1 MGKRNVAYI
10 GRIINIEPI
19 PKADFIVSATV
30 DCINGGTWM
39 GTVKKDQ
46 FKVDEMVEVYLQ
58 DALLPKT
65 KEFDFME
72 QYKYRVA
79 MRRFKNVPSECL
91 IMPMTLNMSM
101 YGTVGTSIDEV
112 KGVEKYEKPIPV
124 CLGGIAKGNF
134 PTHLIS
140 KTDEPNFQ
148 TAGRLVH
155 ALKGQPYYAAV
166 KADGSSG
173 TIYKHDNHFG
183 CCSRNLE
190 LKPDTNPVV
199 WQLAKK
205 YDIERFLPDDMAIQF
220 EMVGPG
226 IQGNRMK
233 LDEIDM
239 RIFNVYSIKK
249 REYFNAAFFID
260 FCEAFCLPT
269 VEIIKWDE
277 IFDFE
282 DKEALRKFAEGRYTG
297 TREQREGVVIRPM
310 IETKVGHQRLSFKVI
325 NLLYKD

>member
-1 MGKRNVAYI
+1 MSERKVAYI
-10 GRIINIEPI
+10 GKIIDIQPI
-19 PKADFIVSATV
+19 KGADFIVSATV
-30 DCINGGTWM
+30 VCGEGGKWI
-39 GTVKKDQ
+39 GTVRKNE
-46 FKVDEMVEVYLQ
+46 FKVDDMVEVYLQ

-65 KEFDFME
+65 EEFEFME
-72 QYKYRVA
+72 QHKYRVT
-79 MRRFKNVPSECL
+79 MRRFKKVPSECL
-91 IMPMTLNMSM
+91 IMPMSLNMTK
-101 YGTVGTSIDEV
+101 YGLIGTSIDDV
-112 KGVEKYEKPIPV
+112 KDIIKYEKPIPA
-124 CLGGIAKGNF
+124 CLSGVAKGNF

-155 ALKGQPYYAAV
+155 ALKGQKYYATV

-190 LKPDTNPVV
+190 LKEDTNPVV
-199 WQLAKK
+199 WRLARK
-205 YDIERFLPDDMAIQF
+205 YDLERIFPNDMAIQF

-233 LDEIDM
+233 LDKIDM
-239 RIFNVYSIKK
+239 RIFNVYSIKERK
-249 REYFNAAFFID
+249 YFDAAFFID
-260 FCEAFCLPT
+260 FCKVFSLPT

-282 DKEALRKFAEGRYTG
+282 DNEALRKFAEGKYTG
-297 TREQREGVVIRPM
+297 TKEQREGVVFRPM